1 MDLTRQSRVVILQH
15 TITNIINHPLLSILG
30 VFISIC
36 IITRIRSGI
45 RFQSTISKGR
55 RPNPAGD
62 TIQQPPIPPYWIPW
76 LGHGA
81 NFALGGTDYLTRTAR
96 SLGAHGSIYTL
107 WMGNSKHHMVTV
119 PGIERQLIS
128 KNAPVTMEPFIH
140 HVMQNFWD
148 DRGATRATDPKPL
161 WGSIHGALSDMLR
174 ENFVASAIKDTV
186 KALEHQTWNLV
197 SGARSEVDQAI
208 WEREADVRIVSSQ
221 DSDNDG
227 DGWNSF
233 VAEAELFQLVRYFV
247 GNIATTVLMGHDFMN
262 NFPNIMHELW
272 EMDTRFNL
280 FVAGTPR
287 WFPGMIRP
295 AAARERVIAAIG
307 EHHDALFKYLDGE
320 DPGPNWSDMSDV
332 ASVIV
337 TRAVEFRKAG
347 ASRRGWSTGNGSVM
361 WAMNIN
367 SNPVVFWL
375 IWYVFSDACLLEELR
390 REMAPYVR
398 FRPAE
403 DNGLP
408 IKEAPRLEID
418 LASLWAKCPLL
429 KGAFFETMR
438 IEAASMS
445 YKQLEDDF
453 VVTETDEDAKLLG
466 KSQPQS
472 FLLRKG
478 DYVAVPHG
486 VHQSDEKYF
495 RDPMRFDARRFWIK
509 EEGDEESA
517 SGQDDP
523 GAARVDY
530 GSMRVWGGGKNMCKG
545 KTFAERE
552 VILFAAAIIMQWD
565 MEPFEN
571 AGKWV
576 HPGRKIGAGAVNP
589 VKPVRV
595 RMKRREAW

>member
-1 MDLTRQSRVVILQH
+1 MDLTRQSRVAILQH
-15 TITNIINHPLLSILG
+15 TITSITNHPLLSILAL
-30 VFISIC
+30 FTSIC

-45 RFQSTISKGR
+45 RFRSSISKR
-55 RPNPAGD
+55 RRQQQRPSQNGPGD
-62 TIQQPPIPPYWIPW
+62 AAAQPPIPPYWIPW
-76 LGHGA
+76 LGHGV

-96 SLGAHGSIYTL
+96 SLGAHGSLYTL
-107 WMGNSKHHMVTV
+107 WMANSKHHMVTV

-128 KNAPVTMEPFIH
+128 KNAPVTMEPFIY
-140 HVMQNFWD
+140 HVMQSFWD
-148 DRGATRATDPKPL
+148 DRGATRATEPKAL
-161 WGSIHGALSDMLR
+161 WGSVHGALSDMLR
-174 ENFVASAIKDTV
+174 EDFVSSALKDTV
-186 KALEHQTWNLV
+186 EALEHDTWNLV
-197 SGARSEVDQAI
+197 SGASSEVDQAI
-208 WEREADVRIVSSQ
+208 WEREAHVDILSQ
-221 DSDNDG
+221 NCDDG
-227 DGWNSF
+227 SF

-247 GNIATTVLMGHDFMN
+247 GNIATTVLMGRDFTRN
-262 NFPNIMHELW
+262 YPNIMHDLW

-295 AAARERVIAAIG
+295 AAARERVISAIG

-332 ASVIV
+332 AAVIV
-337 TRAVEFRKAG
+337 TRALEFRKAG
-347 ASRRGWSTGNGSVM
+347 ASPRGWCTGNGTVM

-390 REMAPYVR
+390 REIAPYVR
-398 FRPAE
+398 FRHAE

-408 IKEAPRLEID
+408 IKEAPKLEID

-429 KGAFFETMR
+429 KGAFFEAMR
-438 IEAASMS
+438 LEAASMS
-445 YKQLEDDF
+445 YKQLMDDF
-453 VVTETDEDAKLLG
+453 VVTETDEDAKMLG
-466 KSQPQS
+466 KSHPQS

-509 EEGDEESA
+509 EGDEKSA
-517 SGQDDP
+517 SPDDP
-523 GAARVDY
+523 GGARVDY
-530 GSMRVWGGGKNMCKG
+530 GTMRVWGGGKNMCKG

-565 MEPFEN
+565 MEPVGN
-571 AGKWV
+571 GGKWV
-576 HPGRKIGAGAVNP
+576 HPGRKMGAGAVNP